1 MPTRTHS
8 DEIPFFFVDVFS
20 DKPLEGN
27 PLTVV
32 PQAERL
38 SESTMLRIA
47 REFNQSET
55 TFLLPPTRRQADW
68 RLRSFTAAG
77 KEAFGAGH
85 HTLGAWWWLAATGAL
100 ELDDS
105 GGNFTQEIGDRLLAV
120 SITCNAGELVS
131 VGNSQASPEFGRIC
145 SDLSELAGALG
156 LSISDLGTD
165 LLPAQVVSP
174 HLLVPVRSR
183 AALDKARPDFPR
195 LGAILRALE
204 GEGCYLFTR
213 DTVQDGSI
221 AHARFFNPTLG
232 ITEDVATGS
241 AAGPLACQLVA
252 HHLAKD
258 ESTLQIEQGYSMGRP
273 SLIRVRVS
281 GNAVQISG
289 RAFIS
294 GKGNLR
300 TCGS

>member
-20 DKPLEGN
+20 DRPLEGN

-32 PQAERL
+32 PRAENL
-38 SESTMLRIA
+38 SESTMIRIA

-55 TFLLPPTRRQADW
+55 TFLLPPTRPQADW
-68 RLRSFTAAG
+68 RLRSFTPAG
-77 KEAFGAGH
+77 KEAFGVGH
-85 HTLGAWWWLAATGAL
+85 HTLGAWWWLAETGTL
-100 ELDDS
+100 QLGDS
-105 GGNFTQEIGDRLLAV
+105 GGRFTQEIGDRLLAV
-120 SITCNAGELVS
+120 SIACNEGELVS
-131 VGNSQASPEFGRIC
+131 VANSQASPEFGRIC
-145 SDLSELAGALG
+145 SDLAELAAALHI
-156 LSISDLGTD
+156 SITDLGTD
-165 LLPAQVVSP
+165 ALPAQVVSP
-174 HLLVPVRSR
+174 HLLVPIRNR
-183 AALDKARPDFPR
+183 AAIDKARPDFPR
-195 LGAILRALE
+195 LGAILHALE
-204 GEGCYLFTR
+204 GEGCYLFTL
-213 DTVQDGSI
+213 DTVLDGSI

-232 ITEDVATGS
+232 IAEDVATGS

-258 ESTLQIEQGYSMGRP
+258 ESTLQIEQGYAMGRP
-273 SLIRVRVS
+273 SLIRVHVS

-300 TCGS
+300 VG